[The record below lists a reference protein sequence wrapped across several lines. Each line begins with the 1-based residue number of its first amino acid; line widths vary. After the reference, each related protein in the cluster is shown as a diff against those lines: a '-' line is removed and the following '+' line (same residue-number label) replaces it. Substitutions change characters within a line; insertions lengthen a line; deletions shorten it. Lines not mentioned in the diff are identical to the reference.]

1 MRKPLIGITCKLIAD
16 GKDLYYRLDRNYV
29 RSVEK
34 AGAVPI
40 LMPFF
45 ASRKDAAAFLDR
57 LDGVLFTGGAD
68 IHPSRW
74 GEKKKHPKAN
84 LLVPEK
90 EESDLLAAR
99 EALERDLPILG
110 ICLGMQ
116 ELNVASGGSLHQ
128 HIYDLPNIRRHSDG
142 ARHGVELQGT
152 SRTSDATGKVVEVN
166 SYHHQAVRDVGRGMR
181 VTALSPDGIIEGIES
196 DLHRWVVGVQW
207 HPERIADRPEQMR
220 LFRAFVA
227 ECR

>member
-1 MRKPLIGITCKLIAD
+1 MRKPLIGITCKLIED
-16 GKDLYYRLDRNYV
+16 HGDLYYRLDRNYV
-29 RSVEK
+29 ESIEK
-34 AGAVPI
+34 AGGVPVI
-40 LMPFF
+40 MPFF
-45 ASRKDAAAFLDR
+45 ETRKEASSFLDR

-68 IHPSRW
+68 LHPSRW

-99 EALERDLPILG
+99 EALERDLPVLG

-116 ELNVASGGSLHQ
+116 EINVASGGSLHQ
-128 HIYDLPNIRRHSDG
+128 HIYDLPDVRKHSGG
-142 ARHGVELQGT
+142 AMHGLELRGA
-152 SRTSDATGKVVEVN
+152 SRMSDAVEKILTVN
-166 SYHHQAVRDVGRGMR
+166 SYHHQAVKDPGKGMR
-181 VTALSPDGIIEGIES
+181 ITALSPDGIVEGIES

-207 HPERIADRPEQMR
+207 HPERISDRPEQMR
-220 LFRAFVA
+220 LFKAFVS

>member
-1 MRKPLIGITCKLIAD
+1 MRKPLIGVTCKLVED
-16 GKDLYYRLDRNYV
+16 GGDLYYRLDRNYV
-29 RSVEK
+29 KSVEK
-34 AGAVPI
+34 AGGIPV

-45 ASRKDAAAFLDR
+45 ETRAEASSFLDR

-74 GEKKKHPKAN
+74 GEKKKHPKAS

-116 ELNVASGGSLHQ
+116 ELNVASGGSLNQ
-128 HIYDLPNIRRHSDG
+128 HIYDLPRILKHSKG
-142 ARHGVELQGT
+142 ALHGLELQGS
-152 SRTSDATGKVVEVN
+152 SRLTEASGRIVEVN
-166 SYHHQAVRDVGRGMR
+166 SYHHQAVDRVGKGMR
-181 VTALSPDGIIEGIES
+181 TTAISPDGIVEGIES

-207 HPERIADRPEQMR
+207 HPERISDRPEQMR
-220 LFRAFVA
+220 LFKAFVS